1 MVHHDSRKY
10 SDAVDQAQAHLEQE
24 IETRSARAADVIQR
38 VVDEVPHDIL
48 PDVRKF
54 DFAVDR
60 SGDAPI
66 VRLRDRKKFDRPLH
80 KNALGQVCG
89 IVGLPQKFATEL
101 LGHEDKEGSAKLLA
115 HNLNE
120 LVRMSPE
127 RRVLVRS
134 VKDQVRS
141 VLSDSYLR
149 IAGPMLIETFAETC
163 RNIDA
168 RVLDG
173 QIGDLRFSL
182 KAVLGQVRRVG
193 PAGGEE
199 IITYGVCLSN
209 SDHGCGALS
218 VQLFVLR
225 VWCTNTA
232 KTENTLRRVHLGRKL
247 DPELVLQAD
256 TLRAESLATCKMLRD
271 GVTSALE
278 RKRVDALSNAVDAA
292 MRTSVDPKKTFDD
305 LVKRGLPKGLVD
317 QVKDV
322 FDDEQLG
329 VAALPQQRTAW
340 RLSNAMSW
348 LAQSAPK
355 LTAETRM
362 QLEDE
367 AGAILQRA
375 AG

>member
-1 MVHHDSRKY
+1 
-10 SDAVDQAQAHLEQE
+10 
-24 IETRSARAADVIQR
+24 
-38 VVDEVPHDIL
+38 
-48 PDVRKF
+48 
-54 DFAVDR
+54 
-60 SGDAPI
+60 
-66 VRLRDRKKFDRPLH
+66 
-80 KNALGQVCG
+80 
-89 IVGLPQKFATEL
+89 
-101 LGHEDKEGSAKLLA
+101 
-115 HNLNE
+115 
-120 LVRMSPE
+120 
-127 RRVLVRS
+127 
-134 VKDQVRS
+134 
-141 VLSDSYLR
+141 
-149 IAGPMLIETFAETC
+149 
-163 RNIDA
+163 
-168 RVLDG
+168 
-173 QIGDLRFSL
+173 
-182 KAVLGQVRRVG
+182 
-193 PAGGEE
+193 
-199 IITYGVCLSN
+199 VCLSN

-256 TLRAESLATCKMLRD
+256 TLRAESVATCKMLRD

-329 VAALPQQRTAW
+329 VSALPQQRTAW